1 MPKIIGSLQCP
12 GQDMDPN
19 PGHLTEIPAQVR
31 QEYRAMLT
39 WQVTMFSEW
48 PIQEKQNIC
57 KSYFP
62 H

>member
-1 MPKIIGSLQCP
+1 
-12 GQDMDPN
+12 MDPD
-19 PGHLTEIPAQVR
+19 PGHLTDIPAQGR

-57 KSYFP
+57 KSYFLML